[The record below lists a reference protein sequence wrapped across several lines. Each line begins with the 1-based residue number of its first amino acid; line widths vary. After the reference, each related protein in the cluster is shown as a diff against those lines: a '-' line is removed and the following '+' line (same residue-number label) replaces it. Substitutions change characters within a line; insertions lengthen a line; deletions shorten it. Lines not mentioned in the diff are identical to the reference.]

1 MSTLPTFVAV
11 TLCLTAKRS
20 SVTGLVTKLLC
31 TTEKAGCQLDKRQ
44 AGARNKHCNF
54 FPEKGELINR
64 CNKLPRLQTDR

>member
-1 MSTLPTFVAV
+1 MSTLQTFVAV
-11 TLCLTAKRS
+11 TLRVTATRS
-20 SVTGLVTKLLC
+20 SVTGLVNKLLY

-64 CNKLPRLQTDR
+64 RNKLPRLQTDR

>member
-11 TLCLTAKRS
+11 TLRLTAKRS
-20 SVTGLVTKLLC
+20 SVTGPVTKLLC